1 MEANYIVVRFG
12 ELTTKG
18 KNRKLFTQK
27 LLKNTKEI
35 LFEFPQL
42 QYQLQYDRLYIYLNG
57 ADHLAVN
64 EKLKTVFGI
73 HSFSNAYKFPK
84 DLDVVKDAIAQMI
97 NEDTK
102 TTFKINTKRS
112 DKTFPK
118 KSQDINRE
126 IAGHVFHHVT
136 RPLKVDVH
144 NPEMLVTVEI
154 RHDAMYVM
162 TNVIKGAG
170 GYPVGIGGKALLMLS
185 GGIDSPVAGYL
196 TLKRGVDIECV
207 HFAAPP
213 YTNEFAREKV
223 FDLVDQLR
231 HYTHGQITVHVVN
244 FTKLQLA
251 VYDHC
256 DESYAVPFT
265 EIQMAIIE
273 GCRED
278 ELTILMRRFMM
289 RCACALAEKNGV
301 QSISSGESIGQVA
314 SQTLDSMN
322 VINEVISIPVLRPVL
337 CLDKL
342 EIIDIAQKINT
353 YDISIRPHEDC
364 CTIFTP
370 KAPATKPKSYKAV
383 AFEETFDFDTLVDE
397 CVETVETIVV
407 DNSYKNDEDIF

>member
-1 MEANYIVVRFG
+1 MEADYIVVRFG

-35 LFEFPQL
+35 LWEFPLL
-42 QYQLQYDRLYIYLNG
+42 QYHLQYDRLYIYLNG
-57 ADHLAVN
+57 TDHEAVN

-73 HSFSNAYKFPK
+73 HSFSNAYKFKK
-84 DLDVVKDAIAQMI
+84 DLNIVKDAIAQMI
-97 NEDTK
+97 NEDTR

-112 DKTFPK
+112 DKSFPGR
-118 KSQDINRE
+118 SQDINRE
-126 IAGHVFHHVT
+126 IAGHVFHHVD

-144 NPEMLVTVEI
+144 HPEMLITVEI
-154 RHDAMYVM
+154 RHDAIYVM
-162 TNVIKGAG
+162 NNVIKGAG
-170 GYPVGIGGKALLMLS
+170 GYPVGIGGKAMLMLS

-196 TLKRGVDIECV
+196 TLKRGVDLECV

-223 FDLVDQLR
+223 FDLLDKLR
-231 HYTHGQITVHVVN
+231 HYTHGAIKVHVVH

-256 DESYAVPFT
+256 DESYAMTV
-265 EIQMAIIE
+265 
-273 GCRED
+273 
-278 ELTILMRRFMM
+278 MRRMM
-289 RCACALAEKNGV
+289 YRIGEKLALKNNCLALV
-301 QSISSGESIGQVA
+301 NGESIGQVA
-314 SQTLDSMN
+314 SQTLNSMQ
-322 VINEVISIPVLRPVL
+322 VINEVVRIPVLRPVL

-342 EIIDIAQKINT
+342 EIIDIANKIDT

-370 KAPATKPKSYKAV
+370 KAPATKPKSYKAE
-383 AFEETFDFDTLVDE
+383 AFESQFDFESLVDE
-397 CVETVETIVV
+397 CVETAETIII
-407 DNSYKNDEDIF
+407 DNSYKKDIDIF

>member
-1 MEANYIVVRFG
+1 MEADYIVVRFG

-35 LFEFPQL
+35 LWEFPLL
-42 QYQLQYDRLYIYLNG
+42 QYHLQYDRLYIYLNG
-57 ADHLAVN
+57 TDHEAVN

-73 HSFSNAYKFPK
+73 HSFSNAYKFKK
-84 DLDVVKDAIAQMI
+84 DLNIVKDAIAQMI
-97 NEDTK
+97 NEDTR

-112 DKTFPK
+112 YKSFPGR
-118 KSQDINRE
+118 SQDINRE
-126 IAGHVFHHVT
+126 IAGHVFHHVD

-144 NPEMLVTVEI
+144 HPEMLITVEI
-154 RHDAMYVM
+154 RHDAIYVM
-162 TNVIKGAG
+162 NNVIKGAG
-170 GYPVGIGGKALLMLS
+170 GYPVGIGGKAMLMLS

-196 TLKRGVDIECV
+196 TLKRGVDLECV

-223 FDLVDQLR
+223 FDLLDKLR
-231 HYTHGQITVHVVN
+231 HYTHGAIKVHVVH

-256 DESYAVPFT
+256 DESYAMTV
-265 EIQMAIIE
+265 
-273 GCRED
+273 
-278 ELTILMRRFMM
+278 MRRMM
-289 RCACALAEKNGV
+289 YRIGEKLALKNNCLALV
-301 QSISSGESIGQVA
+301 NGESIGQVA
-314 SQTLDSMN
+314 SQTLNSMQ
-322 VINEVISIPVLRPVL
+322 VINEVVRIPVLRPVL

-342 EIIDIAQKINT
+342 EIIDIANKIDT

-370 KAPATKPKSYKAV
+370 KAPATKPKSYKAE
-383 AFEETFDFDTLVDE
+383 AFESQFDFESLVDE
-397 CVETVETIVV
+397 CVETAETIII
-407 DNSYKNDEDIF
+407 DNSYKKDIDIF

>member
-57 ADHLAVN
+57 ANHLLVN

-73 HSFSNAYKFPK
+73 HSFSNAYKFEK
-84 DLDVVKDAIAQMI
+84 DLDVVKDAIAKMI

-126 IAGHVFHHVT
+126 IAGHVFHHVD
-136 RPLKVDVH
+136 RQLKVDVH
-144 NPEMLVTVEI
+144 HPEMLVTVEI
-154 RHDAMYVM
+154 RHDAIYVM
-162 TNVIKGAG
+162 TNIIKGAG

-223 FDLVDQLR
+223 FDLVDKLR

-256 DESYAVPFT
+256 DESYAMTV
-265 EIQMAIIE
+265 
-273 GCRED
+273 
-278 ELTILMRRFMM
+278 MRRMM
-289 RCACALAEKNGV
+289 YRIGEKLAIKNHCLALVN
-301 QSISSGESIGQVA
+301 GESIGQVA
-314 SQTLDSMN
+314 SQT
-322 VINEVISIPVLRPVL
+322 
-337 CLDKL
+337 
-342 EIIDIAQKINT
+342 
-353 YDISIRPHEDC
+353 
-364 CTIFTP
+364 
-370 KAPATKPKSYKAV
+370 
-383 AFEETFDFDTLVDE
+383 
-397 CVETVETIVV
+397 
-407 DNSYKNDEDIF
+407 

>member
-57 ADHLAVN
+57 ANHLLVN

-73 HSFSNAYKFPK
+73 HSFSNAYKFEK
-84 DLDVVKDAIAQMI
+84 DLDVVKDAIAKMI

-126 IAGHVFHHVT
+126 IAGHVFHHVD
-136 RPLKVDVH
+136 RQLKVDVH
-144 NPEMLVTVEI
+144 HPEMLVTVEI
-154 RHDAMYVM
+154 RHDAIYVM
-162 TNVIKGAG
+162 TNIIKGAG

-223 FDLVDQLR
+223 FDLVDKLR
-231 HYTHGQITVHVVN
+231 HYTH
-244 FTKLQLA
+244 
-251 VYDHC
+251 
-256 DESYAVPFT
+256 
-265 EIQMAIIE
+265 
-273 GCRED
+273 
-278 ELTILMRRFMM
+278 
-289 RCACALAEKNGV
+289 
-301 QSISSGESIGQVA
+301 GESIGQVA

-322 VINEVISIPVLRPVL
+322 VINQVISIPVLRPVL

-342 EIIDIAQKINT
+342 EIIDIAQKIDT

-370 KAPATKPKSYKAV
+370 KAPATKPKSYKAE
-383 AFEETFDFDTLVDE
+383 AFEVTFDYETYVNE
-397 CVETVETIVV
+397 CVENVETIVV
-407 DNSYKNDEDIF
+407 DANYKNDEDIF

>member
-35 LFEFPQL
+35 LYEFPKL
-42 QYQLQYDRLYIYLNG
+42 QYNLQYDRMYIYLNG
-57 ADHLAVN
+57 TDHNLVN

-73 HSFSNAYKFPK
+73 HSFSNAFKFEK
-84 DLDVVKDAIAQMI
+84 DLNVVKDAIAQMI

-112 DKTFPK
+112 DKTFPG

-126 IAGHVFHHVT
+126 IAGHVFHHVD

-144 NPEMLVTVEI
+144 HPEMLITVEI
-154 RHDAMYVM
+154 RHDAIYVM
-162 TNVIKGAG
+162 DNVIKGAG
-170 GYPVGIGGKALLMLS
+170 GYPVGIGGKAMLMLS

-196 TLKRGVDIECV
+196 TLKRGVDLECV

-223 FDLVDQLR
+223 FDLVDKLR
-231 HYTHGQITVHVVN
+231 HYTHGAIKVHVVH

-256 DESYAVPFT
+256 DESYAMTV
-265 EIQMAIIE
+265 
-273 GCRED
+273 
-278 ELTILMRRFMM
+278 MRRMM
-289 RCACALAEKNGV
+289 YRIGEKLALKNHCLALV
-301 QSISSGESIGQVA
+301 NGESIGQVA
-314 SQTLDSMN
+314 SQTLDSMQ
-322 VINEVISIPVLRPVL
+322 VINEVIRIPVLRPVL

-342 EIIDIAQKINT
+342 EIIDIANKIDT

-370 KAPATKPKSYKAV
+370 KAPATKPKSYKAEG
-383 AFEETFDFDTLVDE
+383 FEAKFDFESLIDE
-397 CVETVETIVV
+397 CVETVETIIV
-407 DNSYKNDEDIF
+407 DNSYKKNEDIF

>member
-1 MEANYIVVRFG
+1 MKADYIVVRFG

-35 LFEFPQL
+35 LYEFPQL
-42 QYQLQYDRLYIYLNG
+42 EYKLQYDRMYIHLNG
-57 ADHLAVN
+57 ADHLAIN

-73 HSFSNAYKFPK
+73 YSFSNAFKFERN
-84 DLDVVKDAIAQMI
+84 LEIVKDAIADLI
-97 NEDTK
+97 NEGTK

-112 DKTFPK
+112 DKTFPGT
-118 KSQDINRE
+118 SQDINRE
-126 IAGHVFHHVT
+126 IAGHVFHHVN

-144 NPEMLVTVEI
+144 HPEMLITVEI
-154 RHDAMYVM
+154 RHDAIYVM
-162 TNVIKGAG
+162 DNVIKGAG
-170 GYPVGIGGKALLMLS
+170 GYPVGIGGKAMLMLS

-196 TLKRGVDIECV
+196 TLKRGVDLECV

-223 FDLVDQLR
+223 FDLVDKLR
-231 HYTHGQITVHVVN
+231 HFTHGAIKVHVVY

-256 DESYAVPFT
+256 DESYAMTV
-265 EIQMAIIE
+265 
-273 GCRED
+273 
-278 ELTILMRRFMM
+278 MRRMM
-289 RCACALAEKNGV
+289 YRIAEKLANKNHCLAIV
-301 QSISSGESIGQVA
+301 NGESIGQVA
-314 SQTLDSMN
+314 SQTLDSMQ
-322 VINEVISIPVLRPVL
+322 VINEVVRIPVLRPVL

-342 EIIDIAQKINT
+342 EIIDIANRIDT

-370 KAPATKPKSYKAV
+370 KAPATKPKSYKAQ
-383 AFEETFDFDTLVDE
+383 AYEKQFDFEILVDE
-397 CVETVETIVV
+397 CVETAESIIV
-407 DNSYKNDEDIF
+407 DNNYKKNEDIF

>member
-57 ADHLAVN
+57 ANHLLVN

-73 HSFSNAYKFPK
+73 HSFSNAYKFEK
-84 DLDVVKDAIAQMI
+84 DLDVVKDAIAKMI

-126 IAGHVFHHVT
+126 IAGHVFHHVD
-136 RPLKVDVH
+136 R
-144 NPEMLVTVEI
+144 
-154 RHDAMYVM
+154 
-162 TNVIKGAG
+162 
-170 GYPVGIGGKALLMLS
+170 YPVCFGVKALLLFS
-185 GGIDSPVAGYL
+185 GGIDSPVAGFF

-223 FDLVDQLR
+223 FDLVDKLR

-256 DESYAVPFT
+256 DESYAMTV
-265 EIQMAIIE
+265 
-273 GCRED
+273 
-278 ELTILMRRFMM
+278 MRRMM
-289 RCACALAEKNGV
+289 YRIGEKLAIKNHCLALVN
-301 QSISSGESIGQVA
+301 GESIGQVA

-322 VINEVISIPVLRPVL
+322 VINQVISIPVLRPVL

-342 EIIDIAQKINT
+342 EIIDIAQKIDT

-370 KAPATKPKSYKAV
+370 KAPATKPKSYKAE
-383 AFEETFDFDTLVDE
+383 AFEVTFDYETYVNE
-397 CVETVETIVV
+397 CVENVETIVV
-407 DNSYKNDEDIF
+407 DANYKNDEDIF